1 MANEV
6 VEIKNAKNSLDEIN
20 RKQSLETIENLV
32 PTSALLKLVDLLKKE
47 GAVESF
53 EKKFKIAIL
62 LLSKWKIIK
71 SEFSTHFKFSTKI
84 FFKIIIC
91 VISCLELSK

>member
-20 RKQSLETIENLV
+20 RKQSLETIEKLV

-53 EKKFKIAIL
+53 EKKFKM
-62 LLSKWKIIK
+62 IK
-71 SEFSTHFKFSTKI
+71 NF
-84 FFKIIIC
+84 
-91 VISCLELSK
+91 L